1 MIRVYHSS
9 EFLKYMFDKDSL
21 KDATMKL
28 AAVVE
33 TFDLDEAYKLTNN
46 IDIPWVSNEGVSATQ
61 LSLRS
66 TSVGDIL
73 VKGTAYY
80 VVESEGFRELTDAE
94 ACSLKDTT
102 HEYIKR

>member
-1 MIRVYHSS
+1 MIRVYHNSK
-9 EFLKYMFDKDSL
+9 FLKYMFDKDSL
-21 KDATMKL
+21 KEAAMKL

-46 IDIPWVSNEGVSATQ
+46 IDTPWPANEGVEATG

-66 TSVGDIL
+66 TSVGDVL
-73 VKGTAYY
+73 VKGMTYY
-80 VVESEGFRELTDAE
+80 VVESEGYRELTDTE

-102 HEYIKR
+102 HEHIKM